1 MLSSPNADLIRL
13 LKRLKLGQMIETLSD
28 RLTLARAQQLDY
40 ASFLEILLADEVAR
54 RDRHR
59 LERRIRQAGFR
70 EVCRLED
77 FDWSAQ
83 VKLDRRMLQ
92 EVFRLEFLA
101 RHQHCLFVGPVGVG
115 KTFLAQALGQSALRV
130 GYSVIF
136 TRADDLFRSLLQA
149 RADNSFEREFRRYLA
164 PELLIV
170 DDFGLQRLTNQQAAD
185 IYGLIVSRDR
195 RSSCVFTSNRAIDEW
210 LALFDDPILG
220 NSALDRLANASYQIV
235 IEGRSYRERLTP
247 KVSREEVVV

>member
-70 EVCRLED
+70 EACRLED

-83 VKLDRRMLQ
+83 ITLDRRTLQ
-92 EVFRLEFLA
+92 EVFRLEFL
-101 RHQHCLFVGPVGVG
+101 
-115 KTFLAQALGQSALRV
+115 
-130 GYSVIF
+130 
-136 TRADDLFRSLLQA
+136 
-149 RADNSFEREFRRYLA
+149 
-164 PELLIV
+164 
-170 DDFGLQRLTNQQAAD
+170 
-185 IYGLIVSRDR
+185 
-195 RSSCVFTSNRAIDEW
+195 
-210 LALFDDPILG
+210 
-220 NSALDRLANASYQIV
+220 
-235 IEGRSYRERLTP
+235 
-247 KVSREEVVV
+247 